1 MVRGATNDISLALE
15 KLDSLLTHVSV
26 GGQRL
31 STSEFG
37 RLDDDMVIVTN
48 DEPDDKYQKED
59 DENAITI
66 EKPPKLI
73 EAIEMI
79 RRLHLLATIQYP
91 RLHSTVTLNSIHNVL
106 KSTSTPKDLNTLQW
120 TTISAKIENIV
131 VFLK

>member
-1 MVRGATNDISLALE
+1 MKKYTNGSWRNKRHFTRFEKARFSSYSRLCRWTTSL
-15 KLDSLLTHVSV
+15 
-26 GGQRL
+26 
-31 STSEFG
+31 
-37 RLDDDMVIVTN
+37 DMVIVTN

-66 EKPPKLI
+66 EKPPKLT

-79 RRLHLLATIQYP
+79 RRLHLLATVQYP
-91 RLHSTVTLNSIHNVL
+91 RLHSTVALNSIHNVL
-106 KSTSTPKDLNTLQW
+106 KSTSTPKDLNTLQR

>member
-1 MVRGATNDISLALE
+1 MVRGATNDISFALE

-79 RRLHLLATIQYP
+79 RRLHLLATIQYS
-91 RLHSTVTLNSIHNVL
+91 RLHSTVALNSIHNVL
-106 KSTSTPKDLNTLQW
+106 KSTSTPKDLNTLQ
-120 TTISAKIENIV
+120 
-131 VFLK
+131 